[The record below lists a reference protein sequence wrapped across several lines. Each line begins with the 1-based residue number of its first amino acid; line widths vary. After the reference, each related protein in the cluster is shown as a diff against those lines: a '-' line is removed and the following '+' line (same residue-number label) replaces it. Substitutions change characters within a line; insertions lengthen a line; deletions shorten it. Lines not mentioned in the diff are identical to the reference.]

1 MTGKIIDA
9 AINRARTVI
18 SALVLI
24 LISGSVAYVEIPKES
39 DPDINIPIIYVNAKL
54 DGISPEDA
62 ERLIARPIEQEL
74 RSIEG
79 VKEMRSTSF
88 EGGANVTLEFEAGFD
103 ADVAMADVREKL
115 DLAKPDLPEQT
126 EEPTVHEVNFSLF
139 PVLTV
144 ILSGDAPKRK
154 LNSLAKDL
162 QDVIESIPSVL
173 KAEIAGDRE
182 DMAEFIIDPVKL
194 ESYGINAGNVTSAMR
209 ANNLLVAAGAQDTG
223 AGRFSIKVP
232 GVFET
237 VQDIMEMPVLV
248 NGDAVIRVR
257 DVTSV
262 RQSFKDPKGF
272 ARIAGQDAVALE
284 VSKRTGRNIIDT
296 IEQIRTAVEKER
308 ENWPPALQNAVQV
321 SFSQDKSDNIRLM
334 LLDLQNNVISA
345 VVLVMIVIIAFLG
358 LRTAGLV
365 GIAIPGSFLVGIL
378 ALSALGMTLNIVV
391 LFSLILAVGM
401 LVDGAIVVTEYA
413 DRKMIEGEQRAIAY
427 GLAAKRMA
435 WPIIAST
442 MTTLAAF
449 LPLLFWPGVVG
460 EFMKFLPITLI
471 LTLSASL
478 MMALIFVPTLGSIF
492 GKPGALDAAAQ
503 RAINAGEKGDVFA
516 AGGFTGHYVS
526 ILHAALRHPAKV
538 VAAAFAVLIGVQVY
552 YATHGNGIEFFPEIE
567 PENAKMQVRARGNL
581 SIHEQDAIMREVER
595 RVIAMDSERA
605 KPEFKT
611 IYTRTGREEN
621 SQESEDIIGTVSIE
635 FAKWNQRRPA
645 KLILADIKERTAD
658 LAGIYVDARK
668 EEEGPP
674 VGKPIQLQITS
685 RYAELLEPV
694 AVLLRTKLES
704 LPGLINIEDSRPLP
718 GITWE
723 LEVDRAQAAK
733 FGADVQTIGSA
744 VQLVTNGIMVD
755 EYRPDSTDDEVEIR
769 VRYPVEFRTIKQLD
783 SIRVQTSSGMVPLS
797 NFVKRKAMPKV
808 GTLNRVDGKRV
819 LTVKA
824 DVEEGVLADNK
835 VREIAAWL
843 AGQNIDPRVEIEFK
857 GEDEEQRQAEEFL
870 SKAFGVALFIMAII
884 LVTQFNSFYSAL
896 LILSA
901 VVMSTIGVF
910 IGLIITGQPFG
921 IVMSGVGVIALAG
934 IVVNNNI
941 VLIDTFDHVR
951 KTVKDPMEAILRTG
965 AQRMRPVLLTTVTTI
980 LGLMPMV
987 LSTNIDFVTREV
999 SIGAPSTQWW
1009 TQLST
1014 AIVFGLGFATVLT
1027 LVVTSASLMIR
1038 ANVQDWWRSR
1048 KEKPG
1053 AEPALSPAE

>member
-492 GKPGALDAAAQ
+492 GKPGALDASAQ